1 MTATE
6 TSRETGAGAAV
17 HGGTP
22 IGPRVIA
29 FARDYAALIL
39 LVAVF
44 VTLSIISSSFL
55 SFTNIMN
62 ILNQNAPLAI
72 IAVAG
77 TFVIVSGAF
86 DLSTAAMY
94 SVVSVVAA
102 SIATSTGSVWLALL
116 AAPVLGLVMGALNGL
131 AVTRLNVHSFLATLA
146 SSLVYKAV
154 AVLVTGGSLITVTT
168 SGFSELGRGKVAGIF
183 FSVLILIA
191 VFAVASLLLNGTVF
205 GRHVFAVGGNP
216 EAAHLS
222 GVRVDRVKVIVFA
235 LSGLA
240 VGIAGAIGV
249 SRLASGQPQA
259 GTGLELQAIAAV
271 ILGGSSIYGGIGAV
285 WRSLVGVFLI
295 ALIGNG
301 FDILNVNPQMKDLVT
316 GVIILAAVALAAA
329 DRRRR

>member
-6 TSRETGAGAAV
+6 TAPEAGAGAAA
-17 HGGTP
+17 HGHAP

-39 LVAVF
+39 LAAIF
-44 VTLSIISSSFL
+44 VTLSVISSSFL
-55 SFTNIMN
+55 SFTNVMN

-94 SVVSVVAA
+94 AVASVVAA
-102 SIATSTGSVWLALL
+102 SIATSTGSTWPALL
-116 AAPVLGLVMGALNGL
+116 AAPALGLVMGALNGL

-168 SGFSELGRGKVAGIF
+168 GGFSDLGRGQVAGIF
-183 FSVLILIA
+183 YSVLILLA
-191 VFAVASLLLNGTVF
+191 VFALAWLLLNGTVF
-205 GRHVFAVGGNP
+205 GRHVFAVGGNAD
-216 EAAHLS
+216 AAHLS

-240 VGIAGAIGV
+240 AGIAAAIGV

-259 GTGLELQAIAAV
+259 GSGLDLQAIAAI
-271 ILGGSSIYGGIGAV
+271 ILGGTSIYGGVGAV
-285 WRSLVGVFLI
+285 WRSLVGVYLI

>member
-1 MTATE
+1 MTATDLTPGTTAE
-6 TSRETGAGAAV
+6 AGAP
-17 HGGTP
+17 GGAP
-22 IGPRVIA
+22 PGARVLA
-29 FARDYAALIL
+29 FARDYAALVL
-39 LVAVF
+39 LVAIF

-55 SFTNIMN
+55 SFTNVMN

-94 SVVSVVAA
+94 AVVSTVVASA
-102 SIATSTGSVWLALL
+102 ATATGSTWTALL
-116 AAPVLGLVMGALNGL
+116 LAPVLGCLMGMLNGL

-168 SGFSELGRGKVAGIF
+168 AGFSDLGRGEVAGVF
-183 FSVLILIA
+183 YSVLILLA
-191 VFAVASLLLNGTVF
+191 VSLLAWLLLTGTVF
-205 GRHVFAVGGNP
+205 GRHVFAVGGNSD
-216 EAAHLS
+216 AAHLS
-222 GVRVDRVKVIVFA
+222 GVRVDRVKVAVFA

-240 VGIAGAIGV
+240 VGIAAAIGV

-259 GTGLELQAIAAV
+259 GSGLELQAIAAV
-271 ILGGSSIYGGIGAV
+271 ILGGTSIYGGVGAV
-285 WRSLVGVFLI
+285 WRSLVGVYLI

>member
-6 TSRETGAGAAV
+6 TAPDAGAGAAV
-17 HGGTP
+17 RGGTP

-29 FARDYAALIL
+29 FAGDYAALIL

-55 SFTNIMN
+55 SFTNVMN

-94 SVVSVVAA
+94 AVVSVVAA
-102 SIATSTGSVWLALL
+102 QIATSSGSVWLALL
-116 AAPVLGLVMGALNGL
+116 AAPFLGMAMGALNGL

-146 SSLVYKAV
+146 SSLVYKAI
-154 AVLVTGGSLITVTT
+154 AVLVTGGSLITVTN
-168 SGFSELGRGKVAGIF
+168 SGFSKLGRGQVAGIF
-183 FSVLILIA
+183 YSVLILLA
-191 VFAVASLLLNGTVF
+191 VFAIGWLLLNGTVF

-216 EAAHLS
+216 DAAHLS
-222 GVRVDRVKVIVFA
+222 GVRVDRVKVTVFA

-240 VGIAGAIGV
+240 VGIAAAIGV

-259 GTGLELQAIAAV
+259 GSGLELQAIAAI
-271 ILGGSSIYGGIGAV
+271 ILGGSSIYGGVGAV
-285 WRSLVGVFLI
+285 WRSVVGVFLI

-301 FDILNVNPQMKDLVT
+301 FDILNINPQMKDLVT

>member
-6 TSRETGAGAAV
+6 TAPEAGAGADLR
-17 HGGTP
+17 GGVP

-39 LVAVF
+39 LVAIF

-55 SFTNIMN
+55 SFTNVMN
-62 ILNQNAPLAI
+62 ILNQNTPLAI

-94 SVVSVVAA
+94 AVVSVVAA
-102 SIATSTGSVWLALL
+102 SVATSTGSTWTALL
-116 AAPVLGLVMGALNGL
+116 AAPVLGLVMGVLNGL

-154 AVLVTGGSLITVTT
+154 AVLITGGSLITVTT
-168 SGFSELGRGKVAGIF
+168 SGFSDLGRGQVAGVF
-183 FSVLILIA
+183 YSVLILLA
-191 VFAVASLLLNGTVF
+191 VFALASLLLNGTVF
-205 GRHVFAVGGNP
+205 GRHVFAVGGNSD
-216 EAAHLS
+216 AAHLS
-222 GVRVDRVKVIVFA
+222 GVRVDRVKVTVFA

-259 GTGLELQAIAAV
+259 GSGLELQAIAAI

-285 WRSLVGVFLI
+285 WRSLVGVYLI